1 MKEQKWS
8 KIIIIQYR
16 GSQHNDV
23 FIQEDN
29 LSLEETSIFKINLKN
44 KTNNSGGIL
53 GGITTGE
60 DVYFKVAIKPVSTIS
75 KLQMTSDWSGNESSL
90 KATGRHDPCVLPRAM
105 PIIEAMASIVVMD
118 FVLIQLSRVNSIIV
132 DKKDEEFLEEEI

>member
-1 MKEQKWS
+1 
-8 KIIIIQYR
+8 
-16 GSQHNDV
+16 
-23 FIQEDN
+23 
-29 LSLEETSIFKINLKN
+29 
-44 KTNNSGGIL
+44 
-53 GGITTGE
+53 
-60 DVYFKVAIKPVSTIS
+60 
-75 KLQMTSDWSGNESSL
+75 MTSDWSGNESSL